1 MAQIKVRVTPKA
13 SRNTVK
19 VEESAIKV
27 YVSAP
32 PADGEANQAVID
44 TLAKAL
50 GVSRSRVTLIRGQTS
65 REKTVDIENLS
76 EAEIMSR
83 LIQ

>member
-1 MAQIKVRVTPKA
+1 MGQIKVRVNPKA

-19 VEESAIKV
+19 VEGPAIKV

-32 PADGEANQAVID
+32 PADGEANEAVIH

-50 GVSRSRVTLIRGQTS
+50 GVSRSRVTLTRGHTS
-65 REKTVDIENLS
+65 REKTVEIENLS

-83 LIQ
+83 LQE